1 MQRPSN
7 GGRSLSAAVQRQ
19 CPPLFLTALSAS
31 IKSNMSLVISLLAMS
46 KGGNHMQRNALTAI
60 ALLTIGPVVGGAHPA
75 AAQFYVQHNLISD
88 QNGQAP
94 LVDPNLVNAWGL
106 VSSATS
112 PWWISDNGTG
122 RTTLYNVGTGT
133 IPIIFTVPGAMGQQ
147 GTPTGLVFN
156 GGTGFVIDNGV
167 GAPAPARFI
176 FAGED
181 GTISG
186 FKGAPIVIKVPNT
199 TGAVYKGLA
208 IDSKTAGKLLYATDF
223 HNGRVDVFDSNFA
236 PVHTPGAFVDP
247 QLQKGFAPFGIQA
260 IQIGGQTQIFVTYA
274 KQDAAAHDPVPGQG
288 LGIVSRFGTD
298 GTFLGR
304 VATRGQLN
312 APWGLALAPAN
323 FGQFSGHLLVGNF
336 LNGQI
341 LAYKMLSDGTFEF
354 IDFLKVKNN
363 QRIVIDGLWA
373 LEFGSGGTANGPT
386 NTLFFTAGPDEE
398 SHGLFGTL
406 VAQ

>member
-1 MQRPSN
+1 MR
-7 GGRSLSAAVQRQ
+7 VKI
-19 CPPLFLTALSAS
+19 LTATVLLSVVP
-31 IKSNMSLVISLLAMS
+31 IL
-46 KGGNHMQRNALTAI
+46 GGMNS
-60 ALLTIGPVVGGAHPA
+60 A
-75 AAQFYVQHNLISD
+75 AAQFYVQQNLVSD
-88 QNGQAP
+88 GAVP
-94 LVDPNLVNAWGL
+94 ADHPDPNMVNAWGL

-122 RTTLYNVGTGT
+122 RSTLYNVGTGT
-133 IPIIFTVPGAMGQQ
+133 IPLIVTVPGAMGQQ
-147 GTPTGLVFN
+147 GTPTGLVRN
-156 GGTGFVIDNGV
+156 GGTGFVITDSFTSR
-167 GAPAPARFI
+167 PASFI

-186 FKGAPIVIKVPNT
+186 FRGAAFPVVIAVPNS

-208 IDSKTAGKLLYATDF
+208 IDSKTAGKFLYATDF
-223 HNGRVDVFDSNFA
+223 HNGRVDVFDSNFT

-260 IQIGGQTQIFVTYA
+260 IQIGNQTQIFVTYA
-274 KQDAAAHDPVPGQG
+274 QQDAAAHDDVPGQG

-323 FGQFSGHLLVGNF
+323 FGQFSGDLLVGNF
-336 LNGQI
+336 GNGQI
-341 LAYKMLSDGTFEF
+341 LAYKMQSDGSFEF

-363 QRIVIDGLWA
+363 QRVVIDGLWA
-373 LEFGSGGTANGPT
+373 LRFGNGGTANGPT
-386 NTLFFTAGPDEE
+386 NTLFFAAGPDEE
-398 SHGLFGTL
+398 SHGLFGSL
-406 VAQ
+406 VWAGS